1 MNLLTV
7 LRVAVVAAFA
17 GTVASAAA
25 QTPSPAALTVFAAS
39 DLGPAFKQIVP
50 KFERKARA
58 RITLVLG
65 STGMLAQ
72 QIRNGA
78 PADVFFAANETFVT
92 QLSSEQLTLKPSET
106 VYARGRV
113 AVVALR
119 SGALKVD
126 SLSRPGR
133 RACQAR
139 RHRQPATR
147 TLWPRRKAGTRGRGP
162 LDSRGTE
169 ARLRGERPAGRAVC
183 PQRIGRGRDRRTIG
197 IRYPRSHVAP
207 RRRAATRASRSSGG
221 GAGTHERAARRGLV
235 HRVRQQRRRP
245 DRHAAIR
252 LPPARRVS
260 MKRRAARRE
269 SGEGCAKA
277 ASGAGHWGPASEAAR
292 SGARGPRDK

>member
-25 QTPSPAALTVFAAS
+25 QTPSPVALTVFAAS

-50 KFERKARA
+50 QFERKARA

-92 QLSSEQLTLKPSET
+92 ELSSEQLTLKPSEA

-119 SGALKVD
+119 SGA
-126 SLSRPGR
+126 
-133 RACQAR
+133 A
-139 RHRQPATR
+139 
-147 TLWPRRKAGTRGRGP
+147 
-162 LDSRGTE
+162 
-169 ARLRGERPAGRAVC
+169 
-183 PQRIGRGRDRRTIG
+183 
-197 IRYPRSHVAP
+197 
-207 RRRAATRASRSSGG
+207 
-221 GAGTHERAARRGLV
+221 
-235 HRVRQQRRRP
+235 
-245 DRHAAIR
+245 
-252 LPPARRVS
+252 
-260 MKRRAARRE
+260 
-269 SGEGCAKA
+269 
-277 ASGAGHWGPASEAAR
+277 
-292 SGARGPRDK
+292 